1 MVKSKRKMR
10 RKKPEKLNIEAMLKK
25 FKKSFNSNTC
35 PTFDKVN

>member
-10 RKKPEKLNIEAMLKK
+10 KKPEKMNIEAMSQK